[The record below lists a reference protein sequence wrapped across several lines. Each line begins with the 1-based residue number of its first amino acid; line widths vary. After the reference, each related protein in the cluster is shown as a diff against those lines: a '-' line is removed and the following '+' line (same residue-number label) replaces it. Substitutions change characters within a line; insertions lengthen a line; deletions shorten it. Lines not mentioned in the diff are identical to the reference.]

1 MTLQVSAR
9 IRRGGFTLA
18 VNDSLPTQGITALF
32 GRSGCGKT
40 TLLRLIAGLENVKDA
55 EVSFNGETWQAG
67 RRNLPVNRRRL
78 GLVFQESSLLPHLSV
93 EANLMYGYRRTPAS
107 QRRLHPDTVRSL
119 LALDDLLGQAVH
131 TLSGGQRQRVALGR
145 ALLTSPQLMLLDEP
159 MSALDTAAKR
169 EILPFLSGLST
180 STGVPML
187 LVTHSA
193 REVEQLADQVAFMEQ
208 GRIERIE
215 PLREALTRPDSPLFS
230 DEGPAAV
237 IEGHLQETS
246 DGEWQFVTRGG
257 DGRPPVHF
265 QVSGQSSHHTSLH
278 RLRILASDVSLA
290 LTRPEGISIRNMMP
304 VKIERLEQSDEHRC
318 TISCRLAD
326 GQLLLSRITR
336 QSVEE
341 LGLAPG
347 NTVVALVKSAALME

>member
-1 MTLQVSAR
+1 
-9 IRRGGFTLA
+9 
-18 VNDSLPTQGITALF
+18 
-32 GRSGCGKT
+32 
-40 TLLRLIAGLENVKDA
+40 
-55 EVSFNGETWQAG
+55 
-67 RRNLPVNRRRL
+67 
-78 GLVFQESSLLPHLSV
+78 
-93 EANLMYGYRRTPAS
+93 
-107 QRRLHPDTVRSL
+107 
-119 LALDDLLGQAVH
+119 
-131 TLSGGQRQRVALGR
+131 
-145 ALLTSPQLMLLDEP
+145 
-159 MSALDTAAKR
+159 
-169 EILPFLSGLST
+169 
-180 STGVPML
+180 
-187 LVTHSA
+187 
-193 REVEQLADQVAFMEQ
+193 MEQ

-237 IEGHLQETS
+237 IEGQLQETG

-257 DGRPPVHF
+257 AGRPPVHF
-265 QVSGQSSHHTSLH
+265 QVSGQYSHHTSLP

-304 VKIERLEQSDEHRC
+304 VKIERIEQSDEHRC